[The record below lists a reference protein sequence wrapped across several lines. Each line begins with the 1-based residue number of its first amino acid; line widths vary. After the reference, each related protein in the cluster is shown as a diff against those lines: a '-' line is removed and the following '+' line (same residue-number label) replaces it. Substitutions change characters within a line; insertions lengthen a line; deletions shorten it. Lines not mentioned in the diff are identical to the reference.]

1 MQKRSDQTANMTRLA
16 SIALLAILVLA
27 IIFPHEGVH
36 AQAILDKMIVKDI
49 SADPRIRAAIPRN
62 PEEAL
67 LIVKSRIADME
78 FESNNRIL
86 RINKEDEG
94 IWHIFVVP
102 GTHFITFKA
111 KGYLSEER
119 RMRFPKKSTKGYSV
133 EIEASRRADKAFVHF
148 SSTPENAEVF
158 LDETY
163 LGTTPYQGLIPA
175 GVYTVVVK
183 KPPSY
188 KPVSKRVVLEKGKT
202 NRFSFELP
210 SSYSTL
216 AITSSPSGAAVI
228 LNGQRVGST
237 PYENTQ
243 LMPGDY
249 SVLVQSE
256 FYRDGIRSIK
266 LKEGE
271 VVREAITLQPN
282 FGTLLIQAAP
292 DMEVYIDDRFVTK
305 GNLQQRVKPGLHVVE
320 GRRDDTAVYRLEV
333 TVSVN
338 DSIQVQV
345 MQEKQYGRLV
355 LFIEPGDVTSATVYL
370 DGEEIG
376 VAPGVFPDILVGK
389 RSLRVSKEGYQPYE
403 TDVQI
408 NQNQDTDLKAILHP
422 IPAPPDSSQVQV
434 SIPVE
439 KPTGIT
445 GAKRSSRWP
454 YYAGGGLSIGGLV
467 IYFLTKSGTGRDT
480 PGIPPPTLPG
490 VN

>member
-1 MQKRSDQTANMTRLA
+1 MQKRSDQRVNMTRLA
-16 SIALLAILVLA
+16 RLALLAILLLA
-27 IIFPHEGVH
+27 IICPGETVH

-49 SADPRIRAAIPRN
+49 SDDPRIRAAIPRN

-67 LIVKSRIADME
+67 LIVKSRIAEME
-78 FESNNRIL
+78 FESNNKIL

-158 LDETY
+158 LEETY

-188 KPVSKRVVLEKGKT
+188 KQVSKRVVLEKGKT

-216 AITSSPSGAAVI
+216 AITSLPSGATVL

-237 PYENTQ
+237 PYENKQ
-243 LMPGDY
+243 LLPGDY
-249 SVLVQSE
+249 SVMVQSE

-282 FGTLLIQAAP
+282 FGMLLIQAAP

-305 GNLQQRVKPGLHVVE
+305 GSLQQRVKPGLHVVE
-320 GRRDDTAVYRLEV
+320 GRRDDAAVYRLEV

-338 DSIQVQV
+338 DSIPVH
-345 MQEKQYGRLV
+345 MIQEKQYGRLV
-355 LFIEPGDVTSATVYL
+355 LFVEPGDVTSATVYL

-376 VAPGVFPDILVGK
+376 VAPGVFPNILAGE
-389 RSLRVSKEGYQPYE
+389 RSLRVSKKGYQPYQTE
-403 TDVQI
+403 VQI
-408 NQNQDTDLKAILHP
+408 NHNQDTDLKVILQP
-422 IPAPPDSSQVQV
+422 LPALQDSSQVQAAPPIGV
-434 SIPVE
+434 VE
-439 KPTGIT
+439 EK
-445 GAKRSSRWP
+445 KSRRWM
-454 YYAGGGLSIGGLV
+454 YYAGGGITIGGV
-467 IYFLTKSGTGRDT
+467 VTYFLIKPSPGNNA
-480 PGIPPPTLPG
+480 PGIPQPTLPG